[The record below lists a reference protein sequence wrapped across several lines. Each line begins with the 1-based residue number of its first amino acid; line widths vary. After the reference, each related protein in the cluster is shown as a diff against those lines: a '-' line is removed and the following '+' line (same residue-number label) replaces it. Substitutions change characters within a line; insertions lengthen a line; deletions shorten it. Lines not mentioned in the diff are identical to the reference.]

1 MYKLRTSITRLLLGL
16 MVVGTAALS
25 MAQTLTVTS
34 PSSGEFLGLSNQL
47 KFLIDGAASQA
58 KVVSTTT
65 NTANPTISFRTE
77 GLFDPDSNNKINGSL
92 NLNFDE
98 ATPAGTYNIVV
109 DYFQQGSLVTSRTI
123 TNVRID
129 TKAPK
134 FRNITPANG
143 SFLSGLIAIG
153 AELEEPNVDLWT
165 VKVNSRDIPSNTG
178 STTAI
183 SVIWDPSTIERD
195 GSQTISIEA
204 KDLARNSASRQ
215 VVVNL
220 DRIKPSAA
228 VRSPSTI
235 GYRPGSTIP
244 VQIDITDQFEGSV
257 RGNGVTVTL
266 RTMDGQFIQTVA
278 RRGVR
283 QSGTTLQ
290 WVGRIR
296 KTTRIPNTFK
306 LLVTVQDRAG
316 NQAVNQ
322 EVVVRYGN

>member
-1 MYKLRTSITRLLLGL
+1 MLNLRNRLLRAGLGL
-16 MVVGTAALS
+16 ALLGTMAAAF
-25 MAQTLTVTS
+25 AQTLTVTS
-34 PSSGEFLGLSNQL
+34 PSSGEFFGQTNQL
-47 KFLIDGAASQA
+47 KFLIDGATSQA

-65 NTANPTISFRTE
+65 LSTNNSVSFRSE

-98 ATPAGTYNIVV
+98 ATPAGSYNIRVE
-109 DYFQQGSLVTSRTI
+109 YFSQGTLIQTRNIS
-123 TNVRID
+123 NVRID

-134 FRNITPANG
+134 FRNLAPANG
-143 SFLSGLIAIG
+143 SFLSGLIPIS

-178 STTAI
+178 SGTAI

-215 VVVNL
+215 IVVNL

-257 RGNGVTVTL
+257 RGTGVSVTL

-278 RRGVR
+278 RRGIR
-283 QSGTTLQ
+283 QNGNAIQ
-290 WVGRIR
+290 WVGRIQ
-296 KTTRIPNTFK
+296 KTSRIPNQFK
-306 LLVTVQDRAG
+306 MVVTVQDRAG
-316 NQAVNQ
+316 NQAVTQ